1 MITHFILFYNC
12 KHLLSKFTS
21 VPMIRTQSAFKMDAI
36 RGESS
41 LGSDSARADSVGIKG
56 INLAELLAMLP
67 RAEFVFGMM
76 ARVTRSTDLPS
87 YPQG

>member
-36 RGESS
+36 GV
-41 LGSDSARADSVGIKG
+41 RAVWV
-56 INLAELLAMLP
+56 LTLP
-67 RAEFVFGMM
+67 EQTVWE
-76 ARVTRSTDLPS
+76 
-87 YPQG
+87 